1 MPRIKE
7 LKPLYMEKDIGAIIA
22 GLMFRAKFSQTKMA
36 SALGLTQ
43 GGLNYKLRNNSFTY
57 KDLIVIFHE
66 LELSDAEIVR
76 LMKI

>member
-7 LKPLYMEKDIGAIIA
+7 LKPMYMEKDIGANIA
-22 GLMFRAKFSQTKMA
+22 GLMFRNKLSQTKMA

-43 GGLNYKLRNNSFTY
+43 GGFNYKLRNNSFTY
-57 KDLIVIFHE
+57 KDLIIIFHE
-66 LELSDAEIVR
+66 LELEDAEIVR

>member
-1 MPRIKE
+1 MPRVKE
-7 LKPLYMEKDIGAIIA
+7 LKPLYMANDIGANIA

-43 GGLNYKLRNNSFTY
+43 GGLHYKLENNAFTY

-66 LELSDAEIVR
+66 LNLDDAEIVR
-76 LMKI
+76 LMKV